1 MIRAVSAAV
10 SLPSAPPA
18 AARPEGATEPRDQ
31 VVLGNP
37 APYASGAR
45 PTGPAPAVPRAD
57 HTPEASD
64 TVSAL
69 PTWMRLVA
77 GGMAGLVG
85 MVALTGCGKGTPQP
99 TPPTT
104 SVTDSQ
110 EIAQAKQRLEQRF
123 QEIEKKMEASRSGD
137 GKEQSGEV
145 TRELMDAVTDYAKAT
160 GRSAQQV
167 GNDLTEFMKKHPAV
181 TLTVAF
187 AVGTAS
193 GIALEKIGLTD
204 GLSDGIASIKQA
216 VEDHP
221 LIAGLVVAGVAAG
234 TAYLIYNYA
243 SAETAPAAPVPDTAA
258 SRELKQ
264 SMGRLEA
271 QANASSGDAKA
282 DAAKINRSMMESVQE
297 YAKESGRSAA
307 QVASDVKTYLVDH
320 PAVAASIVLAAGV
333 GTGVVLER
341 AGVPDAIASAAG
353 AVLKSGKDGLGSV
366 GQAIKDHPYLSGAIA
381 VGVAAGAGYLIYQ
394 HVNSPAPAATPAP

>member
-1 MIRAVSAAV
+1 MIRALNAAA
-10 SLPSAPPA
+10 SLPLAAPA
-18 AARPEGATEPRDQ
+18 AALPEGAVEPRDQ
-31 VVLGNP
+31 VVLGSRPSTPARTP
-37 APYASGAR
+37 AP
-45 PTGPAPAVPRAD
+45 PQPDRA
-57 HTPEASD
+57 PEAGD
-64 TVSAL
+64 TVSPL
-69 PTWMRLVA
+69 PTWMRVVA

-85 MVALTGCGKGTPQP
+85 MVALTGCGKQAP

-104 SVTDSQ
+104 SISDSQ
-110 EIAQAKQRLEQRF
+110 EITQAKQRLEQRF

-145 TRELMDAVTDYAKAT
+145 TRQLIDAVSDYARQT

-167 GNDLTEFMKKHPAV
+167 GYDLTEFMKKHPAV

-204 GLSDGIASIKQA
+204 GISNGLASIKQA

-234 TAYLIYNYA
+234 TAWLIYNYA
-243 SAETAPAAPVPDTAA
+243 TAETAPAAPVPDTAA

-264 SMGRLEA
+264 SMDRLEA
-271 QANASSGDAKA
+271 QANASAGDSQA
-282 DAAKINRSMMESVQE
+282 DAAKINESMMENVQE
-297 YAKESGRSAA
+297 YAKKSGRSAA

-341 AGVPDAIASAAG
+341 AGVPDAVARAAG
-353 AVLKSGKDGLGSV
+353 AVLESGKDGLGSV

-381 VGVAAGAGYLIYQ
+381 VGIAAGAGYLIYQ